1 MLGYGKQGFAHITLQ
16 WGYTSWQVLWK
27 HALRMD
33 LIERY
38 HPVIQKLWCF
48 FYSHKNGE
56 QMVRE

>member
-1 MLGYGKQGFAHITLQ
+1 MESKGLRTLPCSGVILHGKCSGSML
-16 WGYTSWQVLWK
+16 V
-27 HALRMD
+27 RMD